1 MSKNIPTGIGSI
13 QKKTYL
19 DTVQLPGRVL
29 DAQKTHG
36 TEIQGPELFLN
47 SILLQTNTV
56 RNRNTR
62 ARAVPIFYSIYS
74 LIQ

>member
-1 MSKNIPTGIGSI
+1 MSKNIPTRLGSRI

-19 DTVQLPGRVL
+19 DIVQLPGRVL

-47 SILLQTNTV
+47 SILLQTNTERT
-56 RNRNTR
+56 RNRR
-62 ARAVPIFYSIYS
+62 ARDVPKFYSITD
-74 LIQ
+74 

>member
-36 TEIQGPELFLN
+36 TEIHGPELFLN
-47 SILLQTNTV
+47 SILLQTNNTE
-56 RNRNTR
+56 RTRNTR
-62 ARAVPIFYSIYS
+62 AQAVPKFYSITD
-74 LIQ
+74 